1 MGPMGSRGMGPNK
14 NKQITRRTKTY
25 QENHKMYQAYQD
37 VPGKTNNNSTSVVS
51 PVDTTYIF
59 LRFWT
64 SDKYTCLLLRAKGV
78 VLLIFAI
85 WANVDLNSRLN
96 TCKLA
101 I

>member
-1 MGPMGSRGMGPNK
+1 MAFV
-14 NKQITRRTKTY
+14 KTTPV
-25 QENHKMYQAYQD
+25 A
-37 VPGKTNNNSTSVVS
+37 S

-85 WANVDLNSRLN
+85 WANVDLHLRLKN
-96 TCKLA
+96 CKLA